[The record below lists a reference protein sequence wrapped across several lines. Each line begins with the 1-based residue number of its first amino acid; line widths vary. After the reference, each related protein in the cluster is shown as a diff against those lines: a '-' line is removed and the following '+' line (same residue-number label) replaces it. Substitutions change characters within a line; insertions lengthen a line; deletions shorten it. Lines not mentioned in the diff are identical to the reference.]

1 LKKVGHEASKLIKDN
16 DIIILDSS
24 FTILKITNAKIYFHC
39 CGSIDWVIPDLI
51 DCGVGILNPVQVNA
65 ENMDSKKLRDF
76 FGEKVSFRGGGRDPR
91 ILLQGNVAQVKEE
104 AKRRIMD
111 FAPNGGFMF
120 ASIHNIQANTPPENI
135 VAMFEKVFEH

>member
-1 LKKVGHEASKLIKDN
+1 M
-16 DIIILDSS
+16 
-24 FTILKITNAKIYFHC
+24 IT
-39 CGSIDWVIPDLI
+39 DLI
-51 DCGVGILNPVQVNA
+51 DCSVGILNPVQVNA
-65 ENMDSKKLRDF
+65 ENMDSKKLKDV
-76 FGEKVSFRGGGRDPR
+76 FGEKVSFLGGGCDPR

-135 VAMFEKVFEH
+135 VAMFEKVFGY